1 MIATE
6 GDNQQTIKLGYSD
19 AEVYFET
26 DADMLEFLKSLDE
39 DEIENFVLEVD
50 LDHDNKYA
58 AWRVGHHQRTTEHLS
73 QLGNGINN
81 TTDTDDDYDGAI
93 RVLRQLGEDIRGG

>member
-6 GDNQQTIKLGYSD
+6 GDNVQTIILGYSD

-26 DADMLEFLKSLDE
+26 DADMVELLKSLED

-50 LDHDNKYA
+50 LDHDNKHA
-58 AWRVGHHQRTTEHLS
+58 SWRVGHRQRTTEHLS
-73 QLGNGINN
+73 RLGDGINN
-81 TTDTDDDYDGAI
+81 ATDTDDDYDGAI
-93 RVLRQLGEDIRGG
+93 RVLRQLGEDIRGD